1 MDLEGSPGRPGYSAV
16 PMKRRHLGSVALAL
30 VAALSLAPGARAAG
44 PASRPLGSETFVY
57 RWELRKL
64 ASLLGGILVPGQGT
78 GRLTY
83 EERPNGNL
91 TSELLI
97 TSSHSAEGEFWR
109 YGAEIDPRLGRTVRA
124 WSSYFWRGKTSS
136 QSAEIDEAGVIDVA
150 SGIYQIRR
158 DPPTEP
164 RRMRIWSDGRIYPV
178 EVEPMGEEMRRLP
191 SGHRVQTRHYV
202 IHGLDLPGERHWKGQ
217 LELWLA
223 EDDVA
228 TPVEIQFNR
237 SLMGVRLRLAGES

>member
-1 MDLEGSPGRPGYSAV
+1 MLV
-16 PMKRRHLGSVALAL
+16 LA
-30 VAALSLAPGARAAG
+30 AALSLAPAARAADPAPG
-44 PASRPLGSETFVY
+44 PASTSAPTPGPGPATFVY
-57 RWELRKL
+57 HWELRKL

-97 TSSHSAEGEFWR
+97 TSKRSAEGEFWR
-109 YGAEIDPRLGRTVRA
+109 YGAEIDPRRGRTVRA
-124 WSSYFWRGKTSS
+124 WSSYFWRGKAKSE
-136 QSAEIDEAGVIDVA
+136 SAEIDEAGVIDVA

-164 RRMRIWSDGRIYPV
+164 RRMRIWSDGKIYPV
-178 EVEPMGEEMRRLP
+178 EVEPAGEETRKLP
-191 SGHRVQTRHYV
+191 GGRKVETRHYV
-202 IHGLDLPGERHWKGQ
+202 IHGLDLPGERRWKGE

-223 EDDVA
+223 EDEAA
-228 TPVEIQFNR
+228 TPVEIQYDR
-237 SLMGVRLRLAGES
+237 SLVGVRLRLAAEN

>member
-1 MDLEGSPGRPGYSAV
+1 
-16 PMKRRHLGSVALAL
+16 MKRRQLGSLALAL
-30 VAALSLAPGARAAG
+30 VLALSMAPAAP
-44 PASRPLGSETFVY
+44 PAHTSSDRPLGPETFIY
-57 RWELRKL
+57 HWDLRKL

-83 EERPNGNL
+83 EKRPNGNL

-97 TSSHSAEGEFWR
+97 TSKRSAEGEFWR

-124 WSSYFWRGKTSS
+124 WSSYFWRGKMKS

-158 DPPTEP
+158 DPPTET

-178 EVEPMGEEMRRLP
+178 EVEPMGEEMRKLP
-191 SGHRVQTRHYV
+191 GGDRVQTRHYV
-202 IHGLDLPGERHWKGQ
+202 IRGLDLPGERQWKGEI
-217 LELWLA
+217 ELWLA
-223 EDDVA
+223 EDEVA
-228 TPVEIQFNR
+228 TPVEIRYDR
-237 SLMGVRLRLAGES
+237 SLMGVRLRLAAEH

>member
-1 MDLEGSPGRPGYSAV
+1 
-16 PMKRRHLGSVALAL
+16 MKLRKTGSVALILA
-30 VAALSLAPGARAAG
+30 AALFLAPALPAAG
-44 PASRPLGSETFVY
+44 NAVGPETFVY
-57 RWELRKL
+57 HWELRKL

-97 TSSHSAEGEFWR
+97 TSKHSAEGEFWR

-124 WSSYFWRGKTSS
+124 WSSYLWRGKTSS
-136 QSAEIDEAGVIDVA
+136 ESAEIDDAGVIDIA

-158 DPPTEP
+158 DPPLET
-164 RRMRIWSDGRIYPV
+164 RQMRIWSDGKTYPV
-178 EVEPMGEEMRRLP
+178 EVQPLGEETRKLP
-191 SGHRVQTRHYV
+191 GGRKVETRHYV
-202 IHGLDLPGERHWKGQ
+202 IHGLDLAGERHWKGQ

-223 EDDVA
+223 EDDVS
-228 TPVEIQFNR
+228 TPVEIQYDR
-237 SLMGVRLRLAGES
+237 SLLGVRLRLSDEN